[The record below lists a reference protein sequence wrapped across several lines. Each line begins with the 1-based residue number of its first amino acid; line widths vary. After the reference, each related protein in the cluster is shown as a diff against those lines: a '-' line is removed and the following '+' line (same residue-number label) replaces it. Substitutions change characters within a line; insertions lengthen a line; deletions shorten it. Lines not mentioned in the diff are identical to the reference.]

1 MGHGIIIWKAIKLN
15 SSFQFKNF
23 SVKLINDLVDSF
35 NILFTT
41 FFLRK
46 NSLRIANAILSNLQC
61 KLMIINGF
69 FILLLVPVCLLVLWS
84 GWWVKDDDT
93 LTLHKACVS

>member
-35 NILFTT
+35 NILFIT

-69 FILLLVPVCLLVLWS
+69 FILLLVLWS